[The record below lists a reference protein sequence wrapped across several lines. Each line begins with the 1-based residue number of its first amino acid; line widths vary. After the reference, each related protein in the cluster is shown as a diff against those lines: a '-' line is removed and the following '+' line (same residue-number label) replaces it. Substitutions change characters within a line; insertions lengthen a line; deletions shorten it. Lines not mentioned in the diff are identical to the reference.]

1 MPRLLRFLLPALS
14 LAACGGDDGGFE
26 SYTPE
31 PGTPESIAFEAGI
44 TRHLGAIRP
53 SSRTVDGP
61 NTTYTFDP
69 SDGPIC
75 MRGDEFSMS
84 VQERAGDD
92 LLIFL
97 QGGGACWS
105 DFCLAV
111 TKAIPDVPDNDIL
124 LEEER
129 NPAGDFDVVYVPYC
143 DASLFAGQSEVDED
157 GDGEP
162 DRFHHGLANLSAAL
176 TQGYRHFPEPGR
188 IVLAGSSGGGFGTI
202 LATFLVRYVY
212 PDVPIYVLND
222 AGIGVAQSA
231 DPEFVGRLL
240 DDFGARDFVPD
251 DCPDCIADGHVTGLI
266 DYALER
272 DPNLRVAAIS
282 SWYDSVI
289 SQTFLM
295 LDPATFATD
304 VDSET
309 TELLEAHPERY
320 RRFLYEGQAHTALLN
335 NVNGVIG
342 GDFTAVEFPPGVLMM
357 LSGLSIESMYSL
369 ESEGVLLRDWV
380 AAMLENDLDGWVD
393 VRPDPGPPPTMD
405 EPAP

>member
-1 MPRLLRFLLPALS
+1 MRRFLLSALV
-14 LAACGGDDGGFE
+14 LAACGGSDEGFE
-26 SYTPE
+26 PYTPE
-31 PGTPESIAFEAGI
+31 PGTPEAIAFEAGI
-44 TRHLGAIRP
+44 TEQLGAIRP
-53 SSRTVDGP
+53 SGKTVDGP

-69 SDGPIC
+69 DDGPVC
-75 MRGDEFSMS
+75 MRGDEFAMT
-84 VQERAGDD
+84 VQERSGDD

-111 TKAIPDVPDNDIL
+111 TKAQPNVPDNDIL
-124 LEEER
+124 LEEDR
-129 NPAGDFDVVYVPYC
+129 NPIGDFDIVYVPYC
-143 DASLFAGQSEVDED
+143 DGSLFAGQRDIDED

-188 IVLAGSSGGGFGTI
+188 IVLAGSSGGAYGTI

-212 PDVPIYVLND
+212 PGVPIYVLND
-222 AGIGVAQSA
+222 AGIGIAQSA
-231 DPEFVGRLL
+231 DPAFVGRLL

-289 SQTFLM
+289 SGTFLM
-295 LDPATFATD
+295 LDPETFAAD

-309 TELLEAHPERY
+309 TELLEAHPDRY

-342 GDFTAVEFPPGVLMM
+342 GDFSAVEFPPGVLMM

-369 ESEGVLLRDWV
+369 ESEGVLLRDWI
-380 AAMLENDLDGWVD
+380 AAMLANDLGGWVD
-393 VRPDPGPPPTMD
+393 VRPDPGPPPVED
-405 EPAP
+405 PEPAP

>member
-1 MPRLLRFLLPALS
+1 MGGLASS
-14 LAACGGDDGGFE
+14 L
-26 SYTPE
+26 
-31 PGTPESIAFEAGI
+31 
-44 TRHLGAIRP
+44 
-53 SSRTVDGP
+53 
-61 NTTYTFDP
+61 
-69 SDGPIC
+69 
-75 MRGDEFSMS
+75 
-84 VQERAGDD
+84 
-92 LLIFL
+92 
-97 QGGGACWS
+97 
-105 DFCLAV
+105 
-111 TKAIPDVPDNDIL
+111 
-124 LEEER
+124 
-129 NPAGDFDVVYVPYC
+129 
-143 DASLFAGQSEVDED
+143 DASLT
-157 GDGEP
+157 
-162 DRFHHGLANLSAAL
+162 LA
-176 TQGYRHFPEPGR
+176 PGR
-188 IVLAGSSGGGFGTI
+188 KLGRYAVVRRLAVGGMAELHVARILDSTEPNPYVVIKRVLPH
-202 LATFLVRYVY
+202 L
-212 PDVPIYVLND
+212 
-222 AGIGVAQSA
+222 SA